1 MPTDITPISYIR
13 IGENDHPIDAITVG
27 GKTLADLPAAL
38 PSLSNED
45 EEKIMMVLQGQWSM
59 TSASMNLYNI
69 INGLP
74 CPGGDSGDS
83 DSDSGEHDYP
93 NEYLTFEVL
102 TPGNIAWKS
111 NGTVAQ
117 TIQYSKNNGE
127 WTSITAAATPVT
139 IPVVAGDVVRFKGTN
154 SQYGSSKDNFSGF
167 GDTTYATATY
177 NISGNIM
184 SLLYGDN
191 FQGQTTITKQY
202 AFFSLFDGS
211 GVVSAENLI
220 LPTMTMVPHCYRAL
234 FANCLNLTTA
244 PQLPATTL
252 ASSCYRFMFDNDTN
266 LTTPPDLPA
275 TTLQQESY
283 YGLFHM
289 CSSLHY
295 IRCMA
300 TDISALNS
308 TKQWVEGLPKS
319 GVFVKDINMYGFEV
333 NNING
338 IPIGWTVTEE
348 GTLIVEDPLV
358 DCFENA
364 ITIQTVT
371 PDSTAYYRLNQTGQY
386 QVYLGPI
393 DIVDDT
399 FIEVYATKNGTNSNT
414 VTRTF
419 IYVEPEGADSD
430 SGDSDY
436 EGSEVPVHDYSK
448 DYLTFD
454 ILSPGTI
461 LWKAYGSGATK
472 TIQYSLNGG
481 AWTSI
486 TSTTSG
492 VSIPVAKND
501 VLRFKGTETQYCNGN
516 KSNYSGFDAGTASFN
531 VSGNI
536 MSMLAGDNFVNANTL
551 PTTYTFTQFFKLSL
565 VVSAEHLILPPM
577 SLTQY
582 CYRAMFSKCSNLTVA
597 PELPATTL
605 ATGCYY
611 YMFEDCAFETAPVL
625 PATSLATTCYYYMF
639 TGCANLNYIKC
650 FALNHQSGQVDHWV
664 NGVAAEGTFVKNP
677 DETWTTGISGI
688 PTGWVVYNIGEEP
701 TEGSEEEETYSG
713 PYPALAAF
721 RRGETE
727 ITLPYSI
734 NATDGQ
740 TSNYAKSS
748 FNFFSEIYLDE
759 VQPTYLWFD
768 HADQS
773 ADIYID
779 NVKADTH
786 WGGYTSFFSDI
797 TEYVH
802 TGKNNLKVVLN
813 NTTRQTLA
821 PCDADFNFNATL
833 GKVELL
839 SSPVLPPVE
848 YGYDGFRIR
857 ATVTDASAAVTVT
870 TSVPTTATVV
880 LTIDDGTFHYT
891 DTVTDTGDI
900 TFTTTIQ
907 NPHLWGG
914 KPDPHLYDFTIDIY
928 KDNVLYHTFTRPYG
942 FRYYRYAINDT
953 TVLQSGDPYTGFLLN
968 GQPYLLRGVCMH
980 QDIQGKANALTSAD
994 IAHDFDII
1002 TELGANFI
1010 RTAHYPHP
1018 REFYDWCDRLGI
1030 VVQTEAPWV
1039 NKAQSTQPT
1048 DYYTHLASQITD
1060 MVLQH
1065 YNHPSIIFWGLAN
1078 EIKTDDANFTKG
1090 KINEYTTLI
1099 KSYDNERLVGYV
1111 LAESSSNA
1119 LATFNYP
1126 SVDWVGHNIYVGW
1139 YSSQNSNNPT
1149 SAINTRLNN
1158 GINNNVAV
1166 GYSEYGCGGNINC
1179 HSVDPLTTT
1188 TRGNNPRHDI
1198 EYQMWLH
1205 EGQIA
1210 AIKNFPQLAFTS
1222 EWVLFDFAVSKRNE
1236 GYITCADGETEGP
1249 NDDTNRYLNDKGL
1262 VCRDHTTKK
1271 DTFYLY
1277 KAWWNPTSKFV
1288 HICQKNYIKNA
1299 DRVIKCYTNDPD
1311 NGELSLYV
1319 NGTFIET
1326 ATVTN
1331 DIATFTAMDFDLGD
1345 VVRVDGAN
1353 TSDTFTFTTIATELS
1368 SESDD

>member
-1 MPTDITPISYIR
+1 MPTDIIPISYIR
-13 IGENDHPIDAITVG
+13 IGENDHPIDAVTVG
-27 GKTLADLPAAL
+27 GKTLEDLPAAL
-38 PSLSNED
+38 PALSNED

-59 TSASMNLYNI
+59 ISASTNLYNI

-74 CPGGDSGDS
+74 CPGGDTGDS
-83 DSDSGEHDYP
+83 ESEIPDEHDYP

-154 SQYGSSKDNFSGF
+154 SQYGTSKDNFSGF

-211 GVVSAENLI
+211 GAVSAENLI

-252 ASSCYRFMFDNDTN
+252 AASCYRFMFDNDAN

-275 TTLQQESY
+275 RTLQQESY
-283 YGLFHM
+283 YGMFHY

-295 IRCMA
+295 IKCMA
-300 TDISALNS
+300 TDISAPYS
-308 TKQWVEGLPKS
+308 TRQWVEGLPKT
-319 GVFVKDINMYGFEV
+319 GVFVKDVNMYDFPV
-333 NNING
+333 NDVAG

-348 GTLIVEDPLV
+348 GTLIVEEPLIE
-358 DCFENA
+358 CSENR
-364 ITIQTVT
+364 ITITPVT
-371 PDSTAYYRLNQTGQY
+371 PDSVVYYKLNHTGEY

-393 DIVDDT
+393 DILDDT
-399 FIEVYATKNGTNSNT
+399 FIELYATKNGTNSSI
-414 VTRTF
+414 VTRTYM
-419 IYVEPEGADSD
+419 YVEPEGSEDEIDES
-430 SGDSDY
+430 
-436 EGSEVPVHDYSK
+436 EGSEELIHDYSQ
-448 DYLTFD
+448 DYLTFNV
-454 ILSPGTI
+454 LTPGTI
-461 LWKAYGSGATK
+461 LWKANGSGATK
-472 TIQYSLNGG
+472 TIEYSINNGT
-481 AWTSI
+481 WTSI
-486 TSTTSG
+486 TSNTSG
-492 VSIPVAKND
+492 VAINVAQGD
-501 VLRFKGTETQYCNGN
+501 EVRFRGNNTQYCAGN
-516 KSNYSGFDAGTASFN
+516 KANYSGFEAGTAKFN

-536 MSMLAGDNFVNANTL
+536 MSMLAGDNFANANTL
-551 PTTYTFTQFFKLSL
+551 PATYTFTQFFKLSP
-565 VVSAEHLILPPM
+565 VVSAEHLILPVNN
-577 SLTQY
+577 LTTY
-582 CYRAMFSKCSNLTVA
+582 CYRAMFSKCSELIVA
-597 PELPATTL
+597 PELPATNL
-605 ATGCYY
+605 AQGCYY
-611 YMFEDCAFETAPVL
+611 YMFEECSFEKAPDL
-625 PATSLATTCYYYMF
+625 LATTTATECYFNMF
-639 TGCANLNYIKC
+639 INCANLNFIRC
-650 FALNHQSGQVDHWV
+650 LALNHQSGQVTNWV
-664 NGVAAEGTFVKNP
+664 KGVAATGTFVKNP
-677 DETWTTGISGI
+677 NETWTTGVNGI
-688 PTGWVVYNIGEEP
+688 PTGWVVYDSGTEP
-701 TEGSEEEETYSG
+701 GYEPEEEETYEG
-713 PYPALAAF
+713 PYPALTTF
-721 RRGETE
+721 KYLGDEV
-727 ITLPYSI
+727 TLPYSLD
-734 NATDGQ
+734 ALTGQ
-740 TSNYAKSS
+740 TSNYTKGV
-748 FNFFSEIYLDE
+748 FNFTSNIYLDE

-779 NVKADTH
+779 DNFVETH
-786 WGGYTSFFSDI
+786 WGGYNSFFCDI
-797 TEYVH
+797 TEHVH
-802 TGKNNLKVVLN
+802 TGRNVLRVALN
-813 NTTRQTLA
+813 NTTRNTLA
-821 PCDADFNFNATL
+821 PYEADFNFNATL

-839 SSPVLPPVE
+839 TSPVLPPVE

-907 NPHLWGG
+907 NPHLWHG
-914 KPDPHLYDFTIDIY
+914 KSDPHLYDFTIDIY

-980 QDIQGKANALTSAD
+980 QDIQDKANALTSAD

-1018 REFYDWCDRLGI
+1018 REFYDYCDRLGI
-1030 VVQTEAPWV
+1030 VVETEVPWV
-1039 NKAQSTQPT
+1039 NKAQSTMPA
-1048 DYYTHLASQITD
+1048 DYYTHLASQVTD

-1090 KINEYTTLI
+1090 KINEYTALI

-1111 LAESSSNA
+1111 LAENSSNA

-1158 GINNNVAV
+1158 GLNNNVIV
-1166 GYSEYGCGGNINC
+1166 GYSEYGCGGNILC
-1179 HSVDPLTTT
+1179 HSDDPLTTT

-1222 EWVLFDFAVSKRNE
+1222 QWVLFDFAVSKRNE
-1236 GYITCADGETEGP
+1236 GYITCLDGVTEGA
-1249 NDDTNRYLNDKGL
+1249 NDETNRRLNDKGL
-1262 VCRDHTTKK
+1262 VKRDHITKK

-1368 SESDD
+1368 DGSDE